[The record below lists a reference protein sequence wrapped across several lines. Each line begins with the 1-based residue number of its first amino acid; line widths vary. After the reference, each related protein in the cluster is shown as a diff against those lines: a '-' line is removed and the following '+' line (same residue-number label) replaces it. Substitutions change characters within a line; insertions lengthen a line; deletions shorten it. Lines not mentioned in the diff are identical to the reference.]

1 MFLVNVPPVPTV
13 SSLYIHTDIVN
24 NSLVNNSDAKYAFLR
39 TSKMAEVGASCFT
52 TVSGGVAV
60 DSTSP
65 IDTGRIKS
73 VQNPKTEKGG
83 SVY

>member
-1 MFLVNVPPVPTV
+1 MFLPVPTV
-13 SSLYIHTDIVN
+13 SSLYIHIDIVN

-39 TSKMAEVGASCFT
+39 TSKMDEVGAGCFYY
-52 TVSGGVAV
+52 SLRGGVAV
-60 DSTSP
+60 DTSP

-83 SVY
+83 LCINCLG